1 MRHRLLA
8 LSSQA
13 RPLRTRSLALLAFA
27 LLVGVAGAG
36 AVQAQTIPVPATI
49 PSGPSETAILPVWNN
64 ASGKLE
70 AYLVLEPSDVASAH
84 VQRRFGLSSL
94 DAAFGLDPGSSLA
107 LLCDRKNGIAGAI
120 GNLANNCMLATLSDQ
135 IADEDRRRVSAAAAF
150 DRNGNRLGLS
160 ASTGR
165 DNLPPWLTS
174 GAPANN
180 NSHVELNDL
189 TVFARKSLP
198 GEGYVSIAGT
208 VAKARLLSP
217 AAAAASG
224 LPLDRWTGRSLSV
237 GGGFGTFGAN
247 IVGHVIDTPGQPKW
261 EGLGLGVTW
270 RTPWSGQLSVGADN
284 VISRGKNPFSPV
296 DAQGDDEGTVPYVRY
311 EQDL

>member
-1 MRHRLLA
+1 MRRLL
-8 LSSQA
+8 
-13 RPLRTRSLALLAFA
+13 PTSLALLLA
-27 LLVGVAGAG
+27 LGVAAG
-36 AVQAQTIPVPATI
+36 AHAQETSAKAAEEQAV
-49 PSGPSETAILPVWNN
+49 LPVWNS

-70 AYLVLEPSDVASAH
+70 AYLVLEPSDVTNAR
-84 VQRRFGLSSL
+84 VRRRFGMNSL
-94 DAAFGLDPGSSLA
+94 DATFDLEAGDSLA

-135 IADEDRRRVSAAAAF
+135 IDGEASKRASATAAF
-150 DRNGNRLGLS
+150 NRSGNSLGFTLGS
-160 ASTGR
+160 GR
-165 DNLPPWLTS
+165 DNLPGWLTP

-180 NSHVELNDL
+180 RVDINDL

-217 AAAAASG
+217 AAAEASG
-224 LPLDRWTGRSLSV
+224 LALDRWTSKTLEV
-237 GGGFGTFGAN
+237 GGGFGNFGAS

-270 RTPWSGQLSVGADN
+270 RTPWSGELSVGADN
-284 VISRGKNPFSPV
+284 IITRGKNPFAPV
-296 DAQGDDEGTVPYVRY
+296 GRDGEDEGTVPYVRY